1 MFVAVDGAYRT
12 IVNEET
18 SSCRRTSGET
28 LEVEEKSS
36 SVANTV
42 QMEVAK
48 ALETLRIDQAQ

>member
-48 ALETLRIDQAQ
+48 ALETLRMDQA